1 MRLACVVIDH
11 GADVCRQHPRVAD
24 AKLVHGAE
32 QHCQDSLLDLAL
44 DVEDAQRRAALAGAL
59 EGGRDDVAHRLLGQR
74 GGIDDHRVEPAGLRD
89 ERCVGREVRRHRAV
103 NESGSFG
110 RAGEAHTVDARIGRE
125 RCSHRCAIARQ
136 QLHRSARDAGLVHE
150 PGRAGRD
157 ERRLLRWL
165 RDDRIAGGKRT
176 ENLAREDR
184 EREVPGRDAGD
195 HAPRGRARTGT

>member
-1 MRLACVVIDH
+1 MSRTACSGSAVESTIIALSPPVSAMS
-11 GADVCRQHPRVAD
+11 GAS
-24 AKLVHGAE
+24 GAR
-32 QHCQDSLLDLAL
+32 C
-44 DVEDAQRRAALAGAL
+44 AAIA
-59 EGGRDDVAHRLLGQR
+59 RSMS
-74 GGIDDHRVEPAGLRD
+74 P
-89 ERCVGREVRRHRAV
+89 
-103 NESGSFG
+103 GSFG

-150 PGRAGRD
+150 ANPTCRD
-157 ERRLLRWL
+157 EGRLLGWL
-165 RDDRIAGGKRT
+165 RDDRIAGGKST